1 MQRTLAIT
9 TLILA
14 FGAGA
19 ALADGD
25 IWRWKDAQ
33 GVYHY
38 SDQWVPG
45 SELIKGSRSR
55 APGDD
60 DSARSA
66 GNRASSDPASD
77 PDRSIQQQQTARAV
91 AADVAKIKEKQCKDA
106 QERYQ
111 KAIQARR
118 MYKTTKDGQREYIS
132 EDEANAM
139 RVQAKSDVDVACGPG
154 K

>member
-1 MQRTLAIT
+1 MQRTLAIA

-14 FGAGA
+14 AGVGA

-45 SELIKGSRSR
+45 SELIKSTRPRSN
-55 APGDD
+55 GDE
-60 DSARSA
+60 DSARLSTNKGA
-66 GNRASSDPASD
+66 PTDQASNADKVV
-77 PDRSIQQQQTARAV
+77 QQQQTARSV
-91 AADVAKIKEKQCKDA
+91 AEDVAKVKEKQCKEA
-106 QERYQ
+106 QDRYE
-111 KAIQARR
+111 KAIQARK
-118 MYKTTKDGQREYIS
+118 MYKTGKDGERQYMS
-132 EDEANAM
+132 DEEADAY
-139 RVQAKSDVDVACGPG
+139 RVQAKGDVDVACA

>member
-45 SELIKGSRSR
+45 SELIKGNRSR
-55 APGDD
+55 APGED

-66 GNRASSDPASD
+66 VNRTPSEPASD
-77 PDRSIQQQQTARAV
+77 ADRILDQQRAARTV
-91 AADVAKIKEKQCKDA
+91 AADVAKVKEKQCKEA
-106 QERYQ
+106 QERYE

-118 MYKTTKDGQREYIS
+118 MYKTTKDGQREYVS

-139 RVQAKSDVDVACGPG
+139 RVQAKNNVDLACGPA

>member
-14 FGAGA
+14 FGVGA

-45 SELIKGSRSR
+45 SELIKGNRSR
-55 APGDD
+55 TPGED

-66 GNRASSDPASD
+66 GNKASSEPVTEA
-77 PDRSIQQQQTARAV
+77 DRVVQQQQTARTV
-91 AADVAKIKEKQCKDA
+91 AADVAKVKEKQCKEA
-106 QERYQ
+106 QERYE
-111 KAIQARR
+111 KTIQARR
-118 MYKTTKDGQREYIS
+118 MYKT
-132 EDEANAM
+132 
-139 RVQAKSDVDVACGPG
+139 
-154 K
+154 

>member
-14 FGAGA
+14 AGVGM

-33 GVYHY
+33 GVFHY

-45 SELIKGSRSR
+45 SELIKSTRPHTQGDEASPRSLQDKSL
-55 APGDD
+55 GDAVTNAD
-60 DSARSA
+60 KDIQKQQAARS
-66 GNRASSDPASD
+66 
-77 PDRSIQQQQTARAV
+77 V
-91 AADVAKIKEKQCKDA
+91 AADVAKAREQQCKA
-106 QERYQ
+106 ARERYD
-111 KAIQARR
+111 KAVQARR
-118 MYKTTKDGQREYIS
+118 IYKPGKDGEREYVS
-132 EDEANAM
+132 EDEANAI
-139 RVQAKSDVDVACGPG
+139 RQQAKDEVDQACGAA

>member
-1 MQRTLAIT
+1 MQRTLAIA

-14 FGAGA
+14 AGVGA

-33 GVYHY
+33 GVFHY

-45 SELIKGSRSR
+45 SELIKSNSNRPRPADDPSANRSV
-55 APGDD
+55 
-60 DSARSA
+60 
-66 GNRASSDPASD
+66 
-77 PDRSIQQQQTARAV
+77 PDTTDADRTIQQQQTARTV
-91 AADVAKIKEKQCKDA
+91 AADVAKVKEKQCKDA
-106 QERYQ
+106 QDRYE

-118 MYKTTKDGQREYIS
+118 LYKTTKDGQREYMS
-132 EDEANAM
+132 DAEANEI
-139 RVQAKSDVDVACGPG
+139 RVQAKNDVDLACGPA